1 MTSRSLNWLEKTGL
15 VLAAPVVAIV
25 LLATLMLLNFI
36 FVLALPILVI
46 LFILAVLFGEVK
58 LEKYVRKANSEATP
72 EDAKDLKW

>member
-15 VLAAPVVAIV
+15 VLSAPVVAIV
-25 LLATLMLLNFI
+25 LLATLMLLDFI
-36 FVLALPILVI
+36 FVLFLPILVI

-58 LEKYVRKANSEATP
+58 FEKYARKASSEATP